1 MTERAFV
8 FRDRCQQN
16 NTLQFLVV
24 DLRLDVV
31 DRESEGNIIVYCIVL
46 YCILLYFTI
55 GSVFTASTLD
65 TKESYY
71 YIIFGF
77 VFYYQFLLFKYF
89 FCHIFVVL

>member
-46 YCILLYFTI
+46 YFTLI
-55 GSVFTASTLD
+55 
-65 TKESYY
+65 YY
-71 YIIFGF
+71 W
-77 VFYYQFLLFKYF
+77 
-89 FCHIFVVL
+89 